1 MLVTVTP
8 AVKKVCDELVSRK
21 LVIEGEKEFSPG
33 AEEGIPGLASECGVV
48 LRIAA
53 DRLAIQIVGNLDR
66 DDEYWGDFS
75 IFEIGRIASGQQLK
89 MAVATRSG
97 GC

>member
-1 MLVTVTP
+1 MLVAVTP
-8 AVKKVCDELVSRK
+8 AVKQVCSALVSGK
-21 LVIEGEKEFSPG
+21 YVIEGEKEFSPG
-33 AEEGIPGLASECGVV
+33 TEGAIAELASELSLA
-48 LRIAA
+48 LRIAV
-53 DRLAIQIVGNLDR
+53 DRTAIQIVGNLDR

-75 IFEIGRIASGQQLK
+75 LFEIGRIASGQQLK

>member
-1 MLVTVTP
+1 MLVAVSP
-8 AVKKVCDELVSRK
+8 GVKKVCDALVSRK

-33 AEEGIPGLASECGVV
+33 SEEQMPGLAAECDVI
-48 LRIAA
+48 LRIAT
-53 DRLAIQIVGNLDR
+53 DRTTIQIVGNLDR